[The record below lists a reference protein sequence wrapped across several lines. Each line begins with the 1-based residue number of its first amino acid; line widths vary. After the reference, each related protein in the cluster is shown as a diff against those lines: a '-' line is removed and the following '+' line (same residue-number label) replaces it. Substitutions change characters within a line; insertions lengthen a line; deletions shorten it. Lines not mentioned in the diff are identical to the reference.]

1 MAPAS
6 KAGEA
11 HKALEGSTP
20 SPSAV
25 RVRGRVARRISS
37 KDAHAG
43 STPAGHSRGSANG
56 RPPGSE
62 PGNVRSSR
70 TPRTVRPRGAVRSA
84 RHPLTVET
92 AGSNPAEDTAT
103 KHALVVKAGH
113 HTTLRRW
120 SSWFNSRL
128 GYSGASARPYL
139 RGVPEAREP
148 PKLEDQVRLLA
159 EILSSSPL
167 APASGERGEDKPAKL
182 NRSSSA
188 LVRRRVWVRVPPL
201 ALDDAGAGRPGNRLQ
216 PERSRFNS
224 CRRL

>member
-1 MAPAS
+1 VGSNPTVPTDARKGKPTSAMAPAS

-11 HKALEGSTP
+11 PKALEGSTP

-70 TPRTVRPRGAVRSA
+70 TPRTIRPRGAVRSA

-128 GYSGASARPYL
+128 GYSGVSARTYL

-148 PKLEDQVRLLA
+148 PKLEDQVRFLA

-167 APASGERGEDKPAKL
+167 SPRGEGRKE
-182 NRSSSA
+182 
-188 LVRRRVWVRVPPL
+188 
-201 ALDDAGAGRPGNRLQ
+201 AGEAQ
-216 PERSRFNS
+216 QVEQRSRKATGVGS
-224 CRRL
+224 IPTAGS